1 MRFKKTT
8 TQIPSSIDPR
18 LQRIIEQSQREVERE
33 MEIRTSSTDAVK
45 NVSVIAKVKD
55 IDEWNRIPGVLQ
67 TNPIS
72 SAPDKSSQIVT
83 AKVAMNELEAIRQ
96 ASTVIS
102 LKAPRPVQPL
112 LKKTTEE
119 ISARSNLLPS
129 GVARDHGGQGVIVG
143 IIDFGCDFVHKNF
156 RNQDGSTRIL
166 NIWDQAAERIND
178 SSIPYGRV
186 ITQDQINQ
194 ALNSANPYKTL
205 DYPLTPFVEQEDPA
219 HGTHVMDIAA
229 GNGHGTGTP
238 GVAPNADLVFVELA
252 ASDIPWGGRDVV
264 DSTLGDSKQLLDAVK
279 YILDTAGERPCV
291 INISL
296 GTNGG
301 PHDGTSLFEQSID
314 DLLIGKSNR
323 SIVIAASNSYNDRI
337 HASDVVSQGNS
348 VDLHW
353 QVNNGDFTFNEL
365 EIWYDGTD
373 EFLVELITPNGES
386 LGSIALGEN
395 GSILNNQGEILIF
408 ATNRRSDPNNGDN
421 EIGIFLE
428 RGLPKGTWTIRLHGS
443 SVNNGKFHAWIE
455 RDDKGQSKFTPPN
468 DNTHTLGSLSCGH
481 KSIVVGSYDAHVPD
495 APLSRFSSA
504 GPTKDGRQK
513 PEISAP
519 GHKVIAAAT
528 DTDTITSNT
537 TDGVTEMS
545 GTSMAAPAVTGVIA
559 LILAE
564 AQSKGIN
571 LTIDQ
576 IHDIL
581 IKTARKNPPEG
592 EGWND
597 RYGWGRIDASKA
609 VEEIISM

>member
-1 MRFKKTT
+1 MRLKKTT

-18 LQRIIEQSQREVERE
+18 LQRVIEQSQREVERE
-33 MEIRTSSTDAVK
+33 MEIRASSTDAVK

-83 AKVAMNELEAIRQ
+83 AKVAMNKLEAIRQ
-96 ASTVIS
+96 SSTVIS

-156 RNQDGSTRIL
+156 RNPDGSTRIL
-166 NIWDQAAERIND
+166 KIWDQTAERIND
-178 SSIPYGRV
+178 SLNSDGRV
-186 ITQDQINQ
+186 FTREEINN
-194 ALNSANPYKTL
+194 ALNSREPYKAL
-205 DYPLTPFVEQEDPA
+205 GYPASGPFPSDPPDPREYA

-229 GNGHGTGTP
+229 GNGRGTSIP

-252 ASDIPWGGRDVV
+252 ASDIPWSERDVV
-264 DSTLGDSKQLLDAVK
+264 GSTLGDSAQLLDAVK
-279 YILDTAGERPCV
+279 FILDTAGEHPCV

-301 PHDGTSLFEQSID
+301 PHDGTSLFEEGLD
-314 DLLIGKSNR
+314 NLLVGKSNR
-323 SIVIAASNSYNDRI
+323 SIVISASNSYDDGI
-337 HASDVVSQGNS
+337 HASGVVSQGNS
-348 VDLHW
+348 IDLHW
-353 QVNNGDFTFNEL
+353 QVSGEDFTFNEL

-373 EFLVELITPNGES
+373 DFLVEIITPNEES

-395 GSILNNQGEILIF
+395 GSILNNQGETLIF

-428 RGLPKGTWTIRLHGS
+428 RGLPTGTWTIRLHGTT
-443 SVNNGKFHAWIE
+443 VNNGKFHAWIE
-455 RDDKGQSKFTPPN
+455 RDDNGQSKFAPPN

-495 APLSRFSSA
+495 APLSWFSSA

-519 GHKVIAAAT
+519 GHNVTAAASGT
-528 DTDTITSNT
+528 VDKETKK
-537 TDGVTEMS
+537 S
-545 GTSMAAPAVTGVIA
+545 GTSMSAPAVTGVIA

-564 AQSKGIN
+564 AQAKGIN

-576 IHDIL
+576 LRDIL
-581 IKTARKNPPEG
+581 MKTARENPPEG
-592 EGWND
+592 ERWND

>member
-18 LQRIIEQSQREVERE
+18 LQRVIEQSQREVERE

-45 NVSVIAKVKD
+45 NVSIIAKVKD

-96 ASTVIS
+96 SSTVIS

-119 ISARSNLLPS
+119 IAARSNLLPS

-264 DSTLGDSKQLLDAVK
+264 DSTLGDSAQLLDAVK
-279 YILDTAGERPCV
+279 FILDTAGERPCV

-323 SIVIAASNSYNDRI
+323 SIVIAASNSFNDGI
-337 HASDVVSQGNS
+337 HASGLVPHGGS

-353 QVNNGDFTFNEL
+353 QIKNRDFTFNEL
-365 EIWYDGTD
+365 EIWYNGEDK
-373 EFLVELITPNGES
+373 FIVEIITPDGD
-386 LGSIALGEN
+386 SIGKIQLGEN
-395 GSILNNQGEILIF
+395 GVVNDNEGNSLVF
-408 ATNRRSDPNNGDN
+408 VANRRSDPNNGDN

-428 RGLPKGTWTIRLHGS
+428 RGLPTGTWTVRLHGA

-455 RDDKGQSKFTPPN
+455 RDDPNEFQPNNQSKFASPN
-468 DNTHTLGSLSCGH
+468 DNSYTLGSISCGH
-481 KSIVVGSYDAHVPD
+481 NSIVVGSYDAHDPNT
-495 APLSRFSSA
+495 PLSYFSSA
-504 GPTKDGRQK
+504 GPARDGRQK

-519 GHKVIAAAT
+519 GHAVLAAASG
-528 DTDTITSNT
+528 TINGKTK
-537 TDGVTEMS
+537 MS
-545 GTSMAAPAVTGVIA
+545 GTSMAAPAVTGVVA

-564 AQSKGIN
+564 AQAKGIN

-576 IHDIL
+576 IRDIL

-609 VEEIISM
+609 IAEIMSM

>member
-1 MRFKKTT
+1 
-8 TQIPSSIDPR
+8 
-18 LQRIIEQSQREVERE
+18 
-33 MEIRTSSTDAVK
+33 
-45 NVSVIAKVKD
+45 
-55 IDEWNRIPGVLQ
+55 
-67 TNPIS
+67 
-72 SAPDKSSQIVT
+72 
-83 AKVAMNELEAIRQ
+83 MNELEAIRQ
-96 ASTVIS
+96 SPTVIS
-102 LKAPRPVQPL
+102 LKAAQPVQPS
-112 LKKTTEE
+112 LKKTIEE
-119 ISARSNLLPS
+119 IDARNDLLPS
-129 GVARDHGGQGVIVG
+129 SVARDHGGQGVVVG
-143 IIDFGCDFVHKNF
+143 IIDFGCDFIHKNF

-186 ITQDQINQ
+186 FTREEINN
-194 ALNSANPYKTL
+194 ALTSSKPYKTL
-205 DYPLTPFVEQEDPA
+205 GYPASESFPPNPDNPPGHE

-264 DSTLGDSKQLLDAVK
+264 ASTLGDSAQLLDAVK
-279 YILDTAGERPCV
+279 FILDTAGERPCV

-314 DLLIGKSNR
+314 ELLVEKSNR
-323 SIVIAASNSYNDRI
+323 SIVISASNSYGDGI
-337 HASDVVSQGNS
+337 HASGVVSQGNS

-353 QVNNGDFTFNEL
+353 QVNSRDSTFNEL

-373 EFLVELITPNGES
+373 DFLVELITSNGES
-386 LGSIALGEN
+386 LGSVPLGEN
-395 GSILNNQGEILIF
+395 GSILNNDGETLIF
-408 ATNRRSDPNNGDN
+408 VANRKSDPNNHDN
-421 EIGIFLE
+421 QIGIFLE
-428 RGLPKGTWTIRLHGS
+428 KKLSPDTWTVRIHGTT
-443 SVNNGKFHAWIE
+443 VNNGKFHAWIE
-455 RDDKGQSKFTPPN
+455 RDDSDEFTQSSFIPPH

-481 KSIVVGSYDAHVPD
+481 KSIVVGSYDAHDPD
-495 APLSRFSSA
+495 APLSWFSSA

-519 GHKVIAAAT
+519 GHNVTAAASGT
-528 DTDTITSNT
+528 V
-537 TDGVTEMS
+537 DGVTKKS
-545 GTSMAAPAVTGVIA
+545 GTSMSAPAVTGVIA

-576 IHDIL
+576 LRDIL
-581 IKTARKNPPEG
+581 MKTARKNPPEG
-592 EGWND
+592 ERWND

>member
-1 MRFKKTT
+1 MRLKKT

-18 LQRIIEQSQREVERE
+18 LQRIIEQSQREL
-33 MEIRTSSTDAVK
+33 EIQAVSTDAVK

-96 ASTVIS
+96 SSTVIS

-119 ISARSNLLPS
+119 IAARSNLLPS

-166 NIWDQAAERIND
+166 NIWDQNPERIND
-178 SSIPYGRV
+178 SPIPYGRV
-186 ITQDQINQ
+186 FTKDQINQ
-194 ALNSANPYKTL
+194 ALNSSNPYKTL
-205 DYPLTPFVEQEDPA
+205 GYPLTPFTEQKRSA

-229 GNGHGTGTP
+229 GNGHGTGAP

-252 ASDIPWGGRDVV
+252 ASDIPWGGWDVV
-264 DSTLGDSKQLLDAVK
+264 DSTLGDSAQLLDAVK
-279 YILDTAGERPCV
+279 FILDTAGERPCV

-314 DLLIGKSNR
+314 DLLIEKSNR
-323 SIVIAASNSYNDRI
+323 SIVIAASNSYDDGI
-337 HASDVVSQGNS
+337 HASGMVSKGNS
-348 VDLHW
+348 ADLHW

-373 EFLVELITPNGES
+373 DFLIELITPIGES

-395 GSILNNQGEILIF
+395 GSILNNQGETLIF
-408 ATNRRSDPNNGDN
+408 TTNRRSDPNNGDN

-428 RGLPKGTWTIRLHGS
+428 SGLPTGTWTIRLHGTT
-443 SVNNGKFHAWIE
+443 VNNGKFHAWIE
-455 RDDKGQSKFTPPN
+455 RDDNGQSKFTPPN
-468 DNTHTLGSLSCGH
+468 DNAHTLGSLSCGH
-481 KSIVVGSYDAHVPD
+481 KSIVVGSYDAHVPG
-495 APLSRFSSA
+495 APLSWFSSA

-513 PEISAP
+513 SEISAP
-519 GHKVIAAAT
+519 GHNVIAAAT
-528 DTDTITSNT
+528 DIITSNT
-537 TDGVTEMS
+537 TDGVTKMS

-559 LILAE
+559 LVLAE
-564 AQSKGIN
+564 AQAKGTN
-571 LTIDQ
+571 LTVDQ
-576 IHDIL
+576 IRNVL

-592 EGWND
+592 EGWNE

>member
-1 MRFKKTT
+1 
-8 TQIPSSIDPR
+8 
-18 LQRIIEQSQREVERE
+18 
-33 MEIRTSSTDAVK
+33 
-45 NVSVIAKVKD
+45 
-55 IDEWNRIPGVLQ
+55 
-67 TNPIS
+67 
-72 SAPDKSSQIVT
+72 
-83 AKVAMNELEAIRQ
+83 
-96 ASTVIS
+96 
-102 LKAPRPVQPL
+102 
-112 LKKTTEE
+112 
-119 ISARSNLLPS
+119 
-129 GVARDHGGQGVIVG
+129 
-143 IIDFGCDFVHKNF
+143 
-156 RNQDGSTRIL
+156 
-166 NIWDQAAERIND
+166 
-178 SSIPYGRV
+178 
-186 ITQDQINQ
+186 
-194 ALNSANPYKTL
+194 
-205 DYPLTPFVEQEDPA
+205 
-219 HGTHVMDIAA
+219 MDIAA

-395 GSILNNQGEILIF
+395 GSILNNQGETLIF

-519 GHKVIAAAT
+519 GHKVVAAA
-528 DTDTITSNT
+528 TDTITSNT

>member
-1 MRFKKTT
+1 M
-8 TQIPSSIDPR
+8 
-18 LQRIIEQSQREVERE
+18 ERE

-45 NVSVIAKVKD
+45 NVSIIAKVKD

-96 ASTVIS
+96 SSTVIS

-119 ISARSNLLPS
+119 IAARSNLLPS

-264 DSTLGDSKQLLDAVK
+264 DSTLGDSAQLLDAVK
-279 YILDTAGERPCV
+279 FILDTAGERPCV

-323 SIVIAASNSYNDRI
+323 SIVIAASNSFNDGI
-337 HASDVVSQGNS
+337 HASGLVPHGGS

-353 QVNNGDFTFNEL
+353 QIKNRDFTFNEL
-365 EIWYDGTD
+365 EIWYNGEDK
-373 EFLVELITPNGES
+373 FIVEIITPDGD
-386 LGSIALGEN
+386 SIGKIQLGEN
-395 GSILNNQGEILIF
+395 GVVNDNEGNSLVF
-408 ATNRRSDPNNGDN
+408 VANRRSDPNNGDN

-428 RGLPKGTWTIRLHGS
+428 RGLPTGTWTVRLHGA

-455 RDDKGQSKFTPPN
+455 RDDPNEFQPNNQSKFASPN
-468 DNTHTLGSLSCGH
+468 DNSYTLGSISCGH
-481 KSIVVGSYDAHVPD
+481 NSIVVGSYDAHDPNT
-495 APLSRFSSA
+495 PLSYFSSA
-504 GPTKDGRQK
+504 GPARDGRQK

-519 GHKVIAAAT
+519 GHAVLAAASG
-528 DTDTITSNT
+528 TINGKTK
-537 TDGVTEMS
+537 MS
-545 GTSMAAPAVTGVIA
+545 GTSMAAPAVTGVVA

-564 AQSKGIN
+564 AQAKGIN

-576 IHDIL
+576 IRDIL

-609 VEEIISM
+609 IAEIMSM